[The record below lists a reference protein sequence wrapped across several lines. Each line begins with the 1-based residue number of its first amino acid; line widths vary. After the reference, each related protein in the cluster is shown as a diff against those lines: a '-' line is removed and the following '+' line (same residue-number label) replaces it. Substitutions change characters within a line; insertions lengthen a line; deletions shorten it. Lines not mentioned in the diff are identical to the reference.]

1 MLNYIVVSIVSGLLF
16 GVMDGL
22 IHANALA
29 QRLYV
34 VYKPIAKK
42 SLNMPVGIVID
53 VAYGFI
59 MAGLFILLYD
69 SLPGE
74 IGVVKGITYA
84 VLAWFF
90 RVVMSVLSQGMMYTV
105 PIKTLLYT
113 LFTGLFE
120 MIILGV
126 LYGLTITP

>member
-1 MLNYIVVSIVSGLLF
+1 MIVYLLISIVSGFLF

-22 IHANALA
+22 IHANAFA

-34 VYKPIAKK
+34 VYKPIARKT
-42 SLNMPVGIVID
+42 LNMPVGILID
-53 VAYGFI
+53 VAYGFL
-59 MAGLFILLYD
+59 MAGCFILLSH

-74 IGVVKGITYA
+74 IGIVKGISYGII
-84 VLAWFF
+84 VWFF
-90 RVVMSVLSQGMMYTV
+90 RVVMSVISTGMMYNV

-113 LFTGLFE
+113 LFTGLSE
-120 MIILGV
+120 MLILGV